1 MLNNSHM
8 FSTVAEQGLT
18 VTAFQP
24 TTGMANRVDLQNE
37 TIVAAFSVALSGE
50 REKAQLTQEEL
61 AERADVS
68 ARFISFLE
76 TGRRQPSLSTLYA
89 LSKGLRITMQDLIA
103 AVERHHDADTVDAET
118 VGPKIPSD

>member
-1 MLNNSHM
+1 MD
-8 FSTVAEQGLT
+8 
-18 VTAFQP
+18 
-24 TTGMANRVDLQNE
+24 RQNE
-37 TIVAAFSVALSGE
+37 TLVAAFAVALSGE

-89 LSKGLRITMQDLIA
+89 LSKGLHIRMQDLIA
-103 AVERHHDADTVDAET
+103 AVERHHDADTVDADT
-118 VGPKIPSD
+118 VGPRIPSD

>member
-1 MLNNSHM
+1 
-8 FSTVAEQGLT
+8 
-18 VTAFQP
+18 
-24 TTGMANRVDLQNE
+24 MANRVDLQNE

-68 ARFISFLE
+68 ARFISSLE
-76 TGRRQPSLSTLYA
+76 TSRRQPSLSTLYA
-89 LSKGLRITMQDLIA
+89 LSKGLRIRMQDLIA
-103 AVERHHDADTVDAET
+103 AVERHHAADTVDADT